1 MKRGF
6 TLIELLLVIGIL
18 VILISATIIAINP
31 VRQFAQ
37 ANNASRFSNVT
48 TLMNAVYQNIV
59 DNAGQFDFAGCPAT
73 AMPTTATIIGSG
85 SGQADLCGC
94 LVPTYLST
102 IPADPQ
108 NGNYAS
114 CTSYDAGYTILQ
126 DSTTGRITITAP
138 SAQLG
143 ETISLTR

>member
-1 MKRGF
+1 MKKGF

-37 ANNASRFSNVT
+37 ANNATRFSNVT

-59 DNAGQFDFAGCPAT
+59 DNAGQFDCPTSIPAT
-73 AMPTTATIIGSG
+73 ATIVGSG
-85 SGQADLCGC
+85 VGEVNLHDC

-102 IPADPQ
+102 IPFDPQ
-108 NGNYAS
+108 NGDY
-114 CTSYDAGYTILQ
+114 TSSTDYSSGYTILQ
-126 DSTTGRITITAP
+126 DSTTGRITIAAP

-143 ETISLTR
+143 ENISLTR